1 MSAGFVAFLAAISAS
16 VWTFTK
22 LQNKTGYGNNQS
34 AITGAAVVFVLAFIV
49 VFSLGHMLLK

>member
-34 AITGAAVVFVLAFIV
+34 AITGGQWCLCWPL
-49 VFSLGHMLLK
+49 S